1 MTKRQHEILLTID
14 DYIKREGLAPTVREI
29 CYITGLKSTST
40 VHRHIKGLQKQGYI
54 EVKQGSARSI
64 RIIKNI

>member
-1 MTKRQHEILLTID
+1 MTKRQHEILLIIN

-40 VHRHIKGLQKQGYI
+40 AHRHIKGLQKQGYI
-54 EVKQGSARSI
+54 EMKQGSARSI
-64 RIIKNI
+64 RVVKDI